1 MPTGT
6 ESNPTHKGQNRVRV
20 PFGEIQTSGCYVC
33 NHTGTLYRIPDEA
46 LATGRSPLI
55 EVVSSAGTLMTKVSD
70 DPWIPI
76 SKARQ
81 LAADAD
87 LYPNF

>member
-1 MPTGT
+1 MP
-6 ESNPTHKGQNRVRV
+6 
-20 PFGEIQTSGCYVC
+20 GCYIA
-33 NHTGTLYRIPDEA
+33 NFTGHLFRIPDQA
-46 LATGRSPLI
+46 VAAGRSPLI
-55 EVVSSAGTLMTKVSD
+55 EIVSKQGTLMTKVSD

-87 LYPNF
+87 LQPNF